1 MLPSRRSTSFRKRE
15 SIPGGT
21 HVREDTDSIEK
32 GARSVISLEMD
43 GRTFNLP
50 AVDRHAPL
58 FDIKVEFIG
67 LGEQHSLKRKP
78 GRTCAT
84 SEVSAGNL
92 FRTLRRQ
99 LVQGRVLPGHRPN
112 QRGQKR

>member
-32 GARSVISLEMD
+32 GARSAISLEMD

-50 AVDRHAPL
+50 AVDRRAPL

-67 LGEQHSLKRKP
+67 LGKQHSPKRKP
-78 GRTCAT
+78 GPTGGKT
-84 SEVSAGNL
+84 
-92 FRTLRRQ
+92 
-99 LVQGRVLPGHRPN
+99 
-112 QRGQKR
+112 RGTWG